1 MADHAY
7 VEHLTPLDL
16 LMPRTYI
23 RALLVFPTANS
34 SPQITQELQRGLE
47 RLSKQV
53 PWVAGH
59 VSHTTPTN
67 QKASLEIR
75 YHAAKTPTLEDKGQI
90 TASHANLSSHD
101 MPMKA
106 IPPDVWP
113 TLPCLFGNIPSK
125 TGGRVF
131 AASFFRFADH
141 GAGLCI
147 CLHHNAVDVTGF
159 AEVVRLWAKNVVQP
173 SQNDHSYLSQGS
185 GDRLVRLSKALAPDL
200 QEISSLSSERL
211 LGLHPEHSTQPPVLP
226 DTFPPCTSKAFKISI
241 HWIDVLKELLH
252 KYTQRRLT
260 TNVIL
265 CALIWTSITR
275 VRAQRNPTLRDQTSR
290 LVTAINGR
298 SRITGN
304 LNSVSGDQQYLGN
317 VVLYAMASFPSAN
330 LATADED
337 PIRSLA
343 TICDCI
349 SDSQS
354 SSTINSRHIAETYR
368 LVDSMGDYRSFYAGW
383 DLFGSRDFT
392 ITSWAD
398 LDLYNLDFGPLLG
411 KPEFVKLPC
420 IEADGVAIILP
431 RRRTGSDEILE
442 VIAMLRCD
450 DMESLE
456 GDGMWQ
462 TLVGSGKSCDA

>member
-16 LMPRTYI
+16 PMPRTYI

-59 VSHTTPTN
+59 VFHTTPTN

-90 TASHANLSSHD
+90 TASHANLSSQD

-131 AASFFRFADH
+131 AASFFRFVDH

-330 LATADED
+330 LATAERIQYAHW
-337 PIRSLA
+337 PRYATVSQIRS
-343 TICDCI
+343 
-349 SDSQS
+349 
-354 SSTINSRHIAETYR
+354 
-368 LVDSMGDYRSFYAGW
+368 W

-431 RRRTGSDEILE
+431 RRRTGSYEILE
-442 VIAMLRCD
+442 VMVMLRCD

-456 GDGMWQ
+456 GDDKFGDLDVQ
-462 TLVGSGKSCDA
+462 TPAVLSHLHAL

>member
-16 LMPRTYI
+16 PMPRTYI
-23 RALLVFPTANS
+23 RVLFVFPTAIS
-34 SPQITQELQRGLE
+34 TPKTTQELQRGLE
-47 RLSKQV
+47 NISNQV

-59 VSHTTPTN
+59 VFHTTSTN
-67 QKASLEIR
+67 GKASLEIR
-75 YHAAKTPTLEDKGQI
+75 YHADKIPILEDKGQI
-90 TASHANLSSHD
+90 TASYSNLSSQD

-106 IPPDVWP
+106 IPSDVWP
-113 TLPCLFGNIPSK
+113 TLPDLFGNIPSE
-125 TGGRVF
+125 TGDPVL
-131 AASFFRFADH
+131 AASVFRFADH

-147 CLHHNAVDVTGF
+147 CLHHTAVDVTGF
-159 AEVVRLWAKNVVQP
+159 AEVVRLWARNVIQP
-173 SQNDHSYLSQGS
+173 DQTDSSCLPQGS
-185 GDRLVRLSKALAPDL
+185 GGRLMRLSEALAPDL
-200 QEISSLSSERL
+200 QEISSLSSDRL
-211 LGLHPEHSTQPPVLP
+211 LALHPEHSTQPPVLP
-226 DTFPPCTSKAFKISI
+226 DTFPPCMSKPFKVPL
-241 HWIDVLKELLH
+241 HWINVLKELLQ
-252 KYTQRRLT
+252 KYTRRRLT

-265 CALIWTSITR
+265 CALIWTSVTR
-275 VRAQRNPTLRDQTSR
+275 VRAQRNPALKVQTSR
-290 LVTAINGR
+290 LVTAVNCR

-304 LNSVSGDQQYLGN
+304 LKSVPGDQQYLGN
-317 VVLYAMASFPSAN
+317 VVLYAMASFPAAN

-349 SDSQS
+349 SNSQS

-368 LVDSMGDYRSFYAGW
+368 LVDSMEDYRSLYAGW

-398 LDLYNLDFGPLLG
+398 LDLHNLDFGPLLG
-411 KPEFVKLPC
+411 KPEFVRLPYM
-420 IEADGVAIILP
+420 EADGVAIILP
-431 RRRTGSDEILE
+431 RRRSGPDEILQ
-442 VIAMLRCD
+442 VMVMLRCD

-462 TLVGSGKSCDA
+462 TLVGSSRSFDA